1 MKDRYRK
8 VSVFLCAYL
17 CYRLNLYVMVCEKR
31 EARVVRGN
39 KVSRLG
45 AYLIRE
51 NREAEGDEE
60 IGSASLFV
68 AEDLQV
74 TKYPPLIVFRSP
86 NTEVK
91 LVRR

>member
-1 MKDRYRK
+1 
-8 VSVFLCAYL
+8 
-17 CYRLNLYVMVCEKR
+17 MVCEKR

-74 TKYPPLIVFRSP
+74 TKKSAAHRLSQPGHGS
-86 NTEVK
+86 
-91 LVRR
+91 